1 MIGKFN
7 KIKLKLIR
15 LSLCFKGCPNMV
27 NKSPTNKLLQLL
39 IFKLSQSQNIIQIL
53 SVYFHL
59 YISNLFLLDPKR
71 AEVLVAKR
79 RKKKK
84 EKIIIDG
91 QNFLVNWFGD
101 KYKSYE
107 YKIDMWLKVHVASLL
122 TLLLLHSKM
131 FFEKCW
137 TFLGV
142 CLLVKCGQ

>member
-1 MIGKFN
+1 M
-7 KIKLKLIR
+7 
-15 LSLCFKGCPNMV
+15 
-27 NKSPTNKLLQLL
+27 
-39 IFKLSQSQNIIQIL
+39 
-53 SVYFHL
+53 YFHL

-107 YKIDMWLKVHVASLL
+107 YKIDM
-122 TLLLLHSKM
+122 
-131 FFEKCW
+131 
-137 TFLGV
+137 
-142 CLLVKCGQ
+142 

>member
-1 MIGKFN
+1 MKKMIGKFN

-27 NKSPTNKLLQLL
+27 NKSPTKKLLQLL

-59 YISNLFLLDPKR
+59 FISNLFLLDPKR
-71 AEVLVAKR
+71 AEVLVAKGEKR
-79 RKKKK
+79 RKK
-84 EKIIIDG
+84 IIDG

-107 YKIDMWLKVHVASLL
+107 YKIDM
-122 TLLLLHSKM
+122 
-131 FFEKCW
+131 
-137 TFLGV
+137 
-142 CLLVKCGQ
+142 

>member
-1 MIGKFN
+1 MMKKMIGKFN

-15 LSLCFKGCPNMV
+15 LSLCFKACPNMV

-84 EKIIIDG
+84 EKIIIIDG

-107 YKIDMWLKVHVASLL
+107 YKIDM
-122 TLLLLHSKM
+122 
-131 FFEKCW
+131 
-137 TFLGV
+137 
-142 CLLVKCGQ
+142 